1 MNNSLLQ
8 CFVDFRQQ
16 PATLAVGQE
25 AVVTHHSKMPRRD
38 VAEVMPQ
45 HLFLAQ
51 LLAFVLLSFM
61 VIILVNNRSA
71 TVMALMVALTLISV
85 EDIAEVGQ
93 LIGINA
99 IVAGTQ
105 QMDNGTTPDG
115 FNLLFFA
122 EQVAPNV

>member
-1 MNNSLLQ
+1 
-8 CFVDFRQQ
+8 
-16 PATLAVGQE
+16 
-25 AVVTHHSKMPRRD
+25 
-38 VAEVMPQ
+38 
-45 HLFLAQ
+45 
-51 LLAFVLLSFM
+51 M

-85 EDIAEVGQ
+85 DDIAEVGQ

-105 QMDNGTTPDG
+105 QMDNGTTSDG

-122 EQVAPNV
+122 EQVAPDV